1 MDGGWEAEVGEEKEE
16 VREIESRW
24 YFGEREGSRGSSHG
38 AGQHRG
44 TPGLGG
50 IIGFISVHSPPSLCF
65 IHEQAFAAIKRVIGA
80 ALQASPTAATEA
92 ATGKR
97 NEETGGEG
105 GGGEGGGGGREE
117 EVTCPGK

>member
-1 MDGGWEAEVGEEKEE
+1 MRIPRMWQIGIWGKKKGPE
-16 VREIESRW
+16 
-24 YFGEREGSRGSSHG
+24 SSHG

-50 IIGFISVHSPPSLCF
+50 IGLISVHSPSSLCF
-65 IHEQAFAAIKRVIGA
+65 AHEQAVAAIERVAGP

-105 GGGEGGGGGREE
+105 GGEEGGGGGREE
-117 EVTCPGK
+117 EVTCPGR